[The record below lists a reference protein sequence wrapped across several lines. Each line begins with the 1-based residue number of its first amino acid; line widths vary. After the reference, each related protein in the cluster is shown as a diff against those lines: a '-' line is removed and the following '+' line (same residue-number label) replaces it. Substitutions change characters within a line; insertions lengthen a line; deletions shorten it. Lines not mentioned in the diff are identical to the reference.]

1 MTRRAAPAAP
11 AEAPAPPPRR
21 ARAAESRK
29 PTTAAPR
36 KVAPATR
43 PLEPAPLELET
54 EDPRLRRAGQVASE
68 RARFDLGPHGKV
80 IGEGLGTLPP
90 GYDLT
95 FVRGL
100 IRDPNHLVAVWDIN
114 DEVAI
119 AAAESIGWDRVGL
132 RVLDESGRV
141 LVQELVGGRGG
152 TYHIRVGRPGRTVR
166 VAVGI
171 DRPDGFF
178 LTLARSA
185 PVRMPADAPAGT
197 FEPYQEIR
205 IPARLDRRLLLRSEP
220 PARPGQRG
228 PRRTAPAARL
238 HERLLLALRVLPGDF
253 WISKD
258 HELWRAFA
266 LSEAAR
272 ESAAEDWP
280 EAFHEAG
287 AAGDAGPRGG
297 APGAPG
303 ESITS
308 PAGWSASG
316 PVEEAPTSPGAA
328 GRWLS
333 GAGPDG
339 R

>member
-1 MTRRAAPAAP
+1 
-11 AEAPAPPPRR
+11 
-21 ARAAESRK
+21 
-29 PTTAAPR
+29 
-36 KVAPATR
+36 
-43 PLEPAPLELET
+43 
-54 EDPRLRRAGQVASE
+54 
-68 RARFDLGPHGKV
+68 V
-80 IGEGLGTLPP
+80 IGEGLGALPP

-114 DEVAI
+114 DEVAV

-166 VAVGI
+166 VAVGL

-178 LTLARSA
+178 LTLSRSA
-185 PVRMPADAPAGT
+185 PIRMPADAPAGT

-205 IPARLDRRLLLRSEP
+205 VPARLDRRYMLRAEP

-266 LSEAAR
+266 LSAAAR
-272 ESAAEDWP
+272 EQASEEWP
-280 EAFHEAG
+280 EAFLEAG
-287 AAGDAGPRGG
+287 AASDAGLGGG
-297 APGAPG
+297 APGGAPG

-328 GRWLS
+328 GRWPS
-333 GAGPDG
+333 GAGHDG

>member
-1 MTRRAAPAAP
+1 MTRFAHPAAAKPAPAPAPARPAKTARAAAPRKAAPAAP
-11 AEAPAPPPRR
+11 
-21 ARAAESRK
+21 S
-29 PTTAAPR
+29 
-36 KVAPATR
+36 
-43 PLEPAPLELET
+43 LEPAPLAIET
-54 EDPRLRRAGQVASE
+54 EDPRLRHAGQVASE
-68 RARFDLGPHGKV
+68 RARYDLGPHGKV
-80 IGEGLGTLPP
+80 IGEGLGALPP

-114 DEVAI
+114 DEVAL

-152 TYHIRVGRPGRTVR
+152 TYHLRVGRPGRTVR
-166 VAVGI
+166 VAVGL
-171 DRPDGFF
+171 DRTDGFF

-205 IPARLDRRLLLRSEP
+205 IPARLDRRTLLRAEP

-228 PRRTAPAARL
+228 PRRSAPAARL
-238 HERLLLALRVLPGDF
+238 HERLLLALRALPGDF

-266 LSEAAR
+266 LSETAR
-272 ESAAEDWP
+272 ERAAEEWP
-280 EAFHEAG
+280 EAFHQDGAQDG
-287 AAGDAGPRGG
+287 AASGTESGG
-297 APGAPG
+297 TG

-316 PVEEAPTSPGAA
+316 PVEEAPTSPGGA
-328 GRWLS
+328 GRWPS
-333 GAGPDG
+333 GAGRDG

>member
-1 MTRRAAPAAP
+1 VVASKAPRTSDAAAP
-11 AEAPAPPPRR
+11 
-21 ARAAESRK
+21 SRK
-29 PTTAAPR
+29 PAARKRKDPGAAPS
-36 KVAPATR
+36 
-43 PLEPAPLELET
+43 LEPTPLAIET
-54 EDPRLRRAGQVASE
+54 DDPRLRHAGQVASE
-68 RARFDLGPHGKV
+68 RARFDLGPHGRV
-80 IGEGLGTLPP
+80 IGERLGTLPP

-114 DEVAI
+114 DEIAV

-152 TYHIRVGRPGRTVR
+152 TYHVRVGRPGRTVR

-205 IPARLDRRLLLRSEP
+205 VPARLDRRYLLRAEP

-228 PRRTAPAARL
+228 PRRAAPAARL
-238 HERLLLALRVLPGDF
+238 HERLLMALRVLPGDF

-272 ESAAEDWP
+272 EQAAEAWP
-280 EAFHEAG
+280 EAFHEDG
-287 AAGDAGPRGG
+287 ADDAGRRGVPGG
-297 APGAPG
+297 APGEP
-303 ESITS
+303 ITS

-328 GRWLS
+328 GRWPS
-333 GAGPDG
+333 GAGRDG